1 MSPEV
6 LPAESRA
13 AAQDGVL
20 LVDKPAGLT
29 SAGVVRVLKARLK
42 PKKIGH
48 GGTLDPF
55 ATGLLVVLIGKATK
69 LSSLFLDGEKSYSG
83 VIRLG
88 IGTDTEDITGTE
100 TASDPDIADRFP
112 EKIWQQTIEKIRQ
125 VFLGEIEQT
134 PPVYSALKVQGKRSY
149 DLARQGVAVE
159 HKPRRVQIFELQIA
173 FRNPTE
179 LTFYVRCSKGTYIR
193 SLARDIGKFLGTHAC
208 LESLRR
214 ESSSGFEL
222 RETAKLDDISK
233 ESLEGQL
240 MSAPLILERLAH
252 KTTASASQA

>member
-1 MSPEV
+1 MSLDVVSPQ
-6 LPAESRA
+6 A
-13 AAQDGVL
+13 ASPSQDGVL
-20 LVDKPAGLT
+20 LVDKPAGIT
-29 SAGVVRVLKARLK
+29 SAGVVKVLKARLK

-55 ATGLLVVLIGKATK
+55 ATGLLVVLLGKATK

-100 TASDPDIADRFP
+100 IARDADIGTRFP
-112 EKIWQQTIEKIRQ
+112 ETSWLETGEK
-125 VFLGEIEQT
+125 VCAAFLGEIEQT
-134 PPVYSALKVQGKRSY
+134 PPIYSALKVQGKRSY
-149 DLARQGVAVE
+149 ELARQGVAVE

-173 FRNPTE
+173 FRNPKE

-193 SLARDIGKFLGTHAC
+193 SLARDIGKFLGTCAC

-214 ESSSGFEL
+214 ESSSGFQL
-222 RETAKLDDISK
+222 QETAKLDDISR
-233 ESLEGQL
+233 ESLAEQL
-240 MSAPLILERLAH
+240 MAAPVILERLAH
-252 KTTASASQA
+252 KTLASAS